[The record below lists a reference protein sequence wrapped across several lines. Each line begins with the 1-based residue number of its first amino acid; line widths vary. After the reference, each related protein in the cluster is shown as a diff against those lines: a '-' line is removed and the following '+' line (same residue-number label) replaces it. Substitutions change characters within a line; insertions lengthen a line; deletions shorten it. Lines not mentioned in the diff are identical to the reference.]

1 MSKEQLHDLMNDALK
16 ASDADQTEI
25 VIMTSNS
32 ALTWYAENI
41 IHQNVADHTAQ
52 VQVRAAHGKKV
63 GSASTT
69 DCSPEGLALVVQQ
82 ASHAARLMP
91 DDPGFPGLPS
101 PQPIAEASIG
111 GWVAAT
117 AASPPEERVLVV
129 KKVIERAE
137 HEGLRAAGTYQV
149 QNSELAVMSS
159 MGVAAYHQYTVAA
172 LKAVV
177 MGDDSSGYGLMSSA
191 DIADIDPEATGEQAV
206 RTAVET
212 RHPAEVG
219 PGAFE
224 VVLSPFAVEEL
235 MSNLVYAL
243 SARSVEQHTCF
254 LEGHEGEQIVSPIV
268 SLYDDGL
275 DPAGMPVPFDFE
287 GMPKRRVDF
296 LTQGKGGNVVY
307 DSYYAAKM
315 GRTTTGH
322 SLQQPEPNEIGPC
335 PCPYPLN
342 IFMGAGDSS
351 EVDMVSHV
359 ERGIYV
365 TRFWYGS
372 LVDPKGAVVTGM
384 TRDGTYLIEN
394 GHKTHGIQNLRF
406 TQGLVDML
414 AHTVEISRNRA
425 VLASPFGGVL
435 VMASSFGIGAMVLP
449 SIRVE
454 GFQFTG
460 VTR

>member
-1 MSKEQLHDLMNDALK
+1 MSKERLHGLMSDALR
-16 ASDADQTEI
+16 ASNADQTEI
-25 VIMTSNS
+25 VTMTTSG

-41 IHQNVADHTAQ
+41 IHQNVAEHTAQ
-52 VQVRAAHGKKV
+52 IQVRAIVGQKV

-82 ASHAARLMP
+82 ASQAARLMP
-91 DDPGFPGLPS
+91 DDPDFHGLPS
-101 PQPIAEASIG
+101 PQPITAGPVS

-117 AASPPEERVLVV
+117 AASEPGERVLAV

-137 HEGLRAAGTYQV
+137 RQNLRAAGTYQA

-159 MGVAAYHQYTVAA
+159 TGVAAYHQYTVAA

-191 DIADIDPEATGEQAV
+191 DVADLDPETVGEQAV
-206 RTAVET
+206 RTAIET
-212 RHPAEVG
+212 RHPAGVE

-235 MSNLVYAL
+235 MKMLAYVAL

-254 LEGHEGEQIVSPIV
+254 LEGHKGEQIASPFV

-275 DPAGMPVPFDFE
+275 DPAGMPLPFDFE
-287 GMPKRRVDF
+287 GMPKRHVDF
-296 LTQGKGGNVVY
+296 LAHGKGGNVVY
-307 DSYYAAKM
+307 DSYYAAKT
-315 GRTTTGH
+315 GHATTGH
-322 SLQQPEPNEIGPC
+322 SLQQPNDIG
-335 PCPYPLN
+335 PYPLN
-342 IFMGAGDSS
+342 VFMSAGDSNES
-351 EVDMVSHV
+351 DMISHV
-359 ERGIYV
+359 GRGIYV
-365 TRFWYGS
+365 TRFWYANP
-372 LVDPKGAVVTGM
+372 VEPRRAVVTGT

-394 GHKTHGIQNLRF
+394 GRKTHGLRNLRF
-406 TQGLVDML
+406 TQSLVDMF
-414 AHTVEISRNRA
+414 AHTVEISQDRA
-425 VLASPFGGVL
+425 VLAT
-435 VMASSFGIGAMVLP
+435 SFGIGAMVLP

-454 GFQFTG
+454 EFQFTG

>member
-1 MSKEQLHDLMNDALK
+1 MSKERLHGLMHDALK
-16 ASDADQTEI
+16 MSDADQTEI
-25 VIMTSNS
+25 VTMTSNS

-41 IHQNVADHTAQ
+41 IHQNVAEHTAQ
-52 VQVRAAHGKKV
+52 IQVRAVVGKKV

-69 DCSPEGLALVVQQ
+69 DCSAEGLALVVRQ
-82 ASHAARLMP
+82 ASQAARLMT
-91 DDPGFPGLPS
+91 DDPDFPGLPS
-101 PQPIAEASIG
+101 PQPIAEAGIG
-111 GWVAAT
+111 GWFAAT
-117 AASPPEERVLVV
+117 AASQPGERVLAV

-149 QNSELAVMSS
+149 QSSELAVVSS
-159 MGVAAYHQYTVAA
+159 MDVSAYHQYSVAA

-177 MGDDSSGYGLMSSA
+177 MGDDSSGYGLMTSA
-191 DIADIDPEATGEQAV
+191 DIVDIDPEATGEQAV

-212 RHPAEVG
+212 RHPTEVG

-235 MSNLVYAL
+235 MGMLAYLSL
-243 SARSVEQHTCF
+243 SARSIEQHTCF
-254 LEGHEGEQIVSPIV
+254 LERHEGEQIASPIV

-296 LTQGKGGNVVY
+296 LTRGKGGNVVY

-315 GRTTTGH
+315 GRATTGH
-322 SLQQPEPNEIGPC
+322 SLQQPNDIG
-335 PCPYPLN
+335 PYPLN
-342 IFMGAGDSS
+342 IFMGPGDSS
-351 EVDMVSHV
+351 EADMVCHV

-365 TRFWYGS
+365 TRFWYGNP
-372 LVDPKGAVVTGM
+372 VEPRGAVVTGT

-394 GHKTHGIQNLRF
+394 GRKTHGIRNLRF

-425 VLASPFGGVL
+425 VLAS
-435 VMASSFGIGAMVLP
+435 SFGIGAMVLP
-449 SIRVE
+449 SIRAE

>member
-1 MSKEQLHDLMNDALK
+1 
-16 ASDADQTEI
+16 
-25 VIMTSNS
+25 
-32 ALTWYAENI
+32 
-41 IHQNVADHTAQ
+41 
-52 VQVRAAHGKKV
+52 
-63 GSASTT
+63 
-69 DCSPEGLALVVQQ
+69 
-82 ASHAARLMP
+82 
-91 DDPGFPGLPS
+91 
-101 PQPIAEASIG
+101 
-111 GWVAAT
+111 
-117 AASPPEERVLVV
+117 
-129 KKVIERAE
+129 
-137 HEGLRAAGTYQV
+137 
-149 QNSELAVMSS
+149 
-159 MGVAAYHQYTVAA
+159 
-172 LKAVV
+172 
-177 MGDDSSGYGLMSSA
+177 MSSA
-191 DIADIDPEATGEQAV
+191 DIADIDPEATSEQAV

-212 RHPAEVG
+212 RHPTEVE

-351 EVDMVSHV
+351 EADMVSHV

-372 LVDPKGAVVTGM
+372 LVDPRGAVVTGM

-394 GHKTHGIQNLRF
+394 GHKTHGIRNLRF

-449 SIRVE
+449 SIRAE

>member
-1 MSKEQLHDLMNDALK
+1 MSKEQLHGLMRDALK

-25 VIMTSNS
+25 VAMTSSS

-41 IHQNVADHTAQ
+41 IHQNVAEHTAQ
-52 VQVRAAHGKKV
+52 VQVRAVVGKKV

-69 DCSPEGLALVVQQ
+69 DCSPEGLELVVQQ
-82 ASHAARLMP
+82 AAQAARLMT
-91 DDPGFPGLPS
+91 DDPDFPGLPS
-101 PQPIAEASIG
+101 PQPIATECIG

-117 AASPPEERVLVV
+117 AASRPEERVLAV
-129 KKVIERAE
+129 KKVIRRSER
-137 HEGLRAAGTYQV
+137 EGLRAAGTYRV
-149 QNSELAVMSS
+149 QDSELAVVSS
-159 MGVAAYHQYTVAA
+159 MGVSAYHQYTVAA

-191 DIADIDPEATGEQAV
+191 DIADIDPDAVGERAV
-206 RTAVET
+206 LTAVET
-212 RHPAEVG
+212 RHPVEIE

-235 MSNLVYAL
+235 MGMLAYLAL

-254 LEGHEGEQIVSPIV
+254 LEGHEGEQIAAPIV

-275 DPAGMPVPFDFE
+275 DPSGMPVPFDFE
-287 GMPKRRVDF
+287 GMPKHRVDF
-296 LTQGKGGNVVY
+296 LTAGRGGSVVY

-315 GRTTTGH
+315 GRVTTGH
-322 SLQQPEPNEIGPC
+322 SLQQPNDMG
-335 PCPYPLN
+335 PYPLN
-342 IFMGAGDSS
+342 IFMGAGDSN
-351 EVDMVSHV
+351 EADMVSHI

-365 TRFWYGS
+365 TRFWYGNP
-372 LVDPKGAVVTGM
+372 VEPQRAVVTGT

-394 GHKTHGIQNLRF
+394 GRKTHGLRNLRF
-406 TQGLVDML
+406 TQGLVDMF
-414 AHTVEISRNRA
+414 AHTVEISRERA
-425 VLASPFGGVL
+425 VL
-435 VMASSFGIGAMVLP
+435 ASSFGIGAMVLP

-454 GFQFTG
+454 EFQFTG

>member
-1 MSKEQLHDLMNDALK
+1 MSKEQLHGLMHDALR

-25 VIMTSNS
+25 VTTTSNS

-41 IHQNVADHTAQ
+41 IHQNVAEHTAQ
-52 VQVRAAHGKKV
+52 IQVRAVVGKKV

-69 DCSPEGLALVVQQ
+69 DCSPEGLALIVRQ
-82 ASHAARLMP
+82 ASQAARLMP

-101 PQPIAEASIG
+101 PQPITAGRVG

-117 AASPPEERVLVV
+117 AASQPGERVFAV

-149 QNSELAVMSS
+149 QNTELAIVSS

-191 DIADIDPEATGEQAV
+191 DVADIDPEATGEQAV

-212 RHPAEVG
+212 RHPVEVE

-235 MSNLVYAL
+235 MGMLAYLAL

-254 LEGHEGEQIVSPIV
+254 LEGHEGEQIASPIV

-287 GMPKRRVDF
+287 GMPKRHVDF
-296 LTQGKGGNVVY
+296 LTRGKGGGVVY
-307 DSYYAAKM
+307 DSHYAAKT
-315 GRTTTGH
+315 GHATTGH
-322 SLQQPEPNEIGPC
+322 CLQQPQPNEIGPC

-342 IFMGAGDSS
+342 LFMDAGDSS
-351 EVDMVSHV
+351 ETDMVSHV

-372 LVDPKGAVVTGM
+372 LVDPRGAVVTGM

-394 GHKTHGIQNLRF
+394 GRKTHGIRNLRF

-425 VLASPFGGVL
+425 VLAS
-435 VMASSFGIGAMVLP
+435 SFGIGAMVLP
-449 SIRVE
+449 SIRAV

>member
-1 MSKEQLHDLMNDALK
+1 MSREQLHGLMHDALR

-25 VIMTSNS
+25 VTMTSNS

-41 IHQNVADHTAQ
+41 IHQNVAEHTAQ

-69 DCSPEGLALVVQQ
+69 DCSPEGLALIVRQ
-82 ASHAARLMP
+82 ASQAARLMP
-91 DDPGFPGLPS
+91 DDPDFPGLPS
-101 PQPIAEASIG
+101 PKPIAAGLIG
-111 GWVAAT
+111 GWVGAT
-117 AASPPEERVLVV
+117 AVSQPGERVLAV

-149 QNSELAVMSS
+149 QSSELAVVSS
-159 MGVAAYHQYTVAA
+159 MGVAAYHQYTVAG

-177 MGDDSSGYGLMSSA
+177 MGDDSSGYGRMSSA
-191 DIADIDPEATGEQAV
+191 DVADIDPEAVGEQAV

-212 RHPAEVG
+212 RHPAEVE

-235 MSNLVYAL
+235 MGMLAYLAL

-254 LEGHEGEQIVSPIV
+254 LEGHESEQIASPIV

-275 DPAGMPVPFDFE
+275 DPAGMPIPFDFE

-296 LTQGKGGNVVY
+296 LTEGKGGNVVY

-315 GRTTTGH
+315 GRATTGH
-322 SLQQPEPNEIGPC
+322 SLQQPNDIG
-335 PCPYPLN
+335 PYPLN

-351 EVDMVSHV
+351 EGDMVSHV

-365 TRFWYGS
+365 TRFWYANP
-372 LVDPKGAVVTGM
+372 VEPRRAVVTGT

-394 GHKTHGIQNLRF
+394 GRKTHGVRNLRF

-425 VLASPFGGVL
+425 VLAS
-435 VMASSFGIGAMVLP
+435 SFGIGAMVLP
-449 SIRVE
+449 SIRAE

>member
-1 MSKEQLHDLMNDALK
+1 MSKEQLHGLMHDALK

-25 VIMTSNS
+25 VTTTTNS

-41 IHQNVADHTAQ
+41 IHQNVAEHTAQ
-52 VQVRAAHGKKV
+52 VQVRAVHGKKV

-82 ASHAARLMP
+82 ASQAARLMP
-91 DDPGFPGLPS
+91 DDPDFPGLPS
-101 PQPIAEASIG
+101 PQPIAAGSIG

-117 AASPPEERVLVV
+117 AASQPGQRVLAV

-137 HEGLRAAGTYQV
+137 REGLRAAGTYQA
-149 QNSELAVMSS
+149 QSSELAVVSS

-191 DIADIDPEATGEQAV
+191 DIADIDPQAVGEQAV
-206 RTAVET
+206 LTALET
-212 RHPAEVG
+212 RHPAEVE

-235 MSNLVYAL
+235 MGMLAYLAL

-254 LEGHEGEQIVSPIV
+254 LEGHEGEQIVAPIV

-287 GMPKRRVDF
+287 GMPKRHVDF
-296 LTQGKGGNVVY
+296 LIEGKGGNVVY

-315 GRTTTGH
+315 GRVTTGH
-322 SLQQPEPNEIGPC
+322 SLQQPNDIG
-335 PCPYPLN
+335 PYPLN

-372 LVDPKGAVVTGM
+372 AVEPRRAVVTGT

-394 GHKTHGIQNLRF
+394 GRKTHGVRNLRF

-414 AHTVEISRNRA
+414 AHTVEISRSRV
-425 VLASPFGGVL
+425 VL
-435 VMASSFGIGAMVLP
+435 ASSFGIGAMVLP
-449 SIRVE
+449 SIRAE

-460 VTR
+460 VIR

>member
-1 MSKEQLHDLMNDALK
+1 MSKEQLHGLMHYVLK

-25 VIMTSNS
+25 VTMTSNS

-41 IHQNVADHTAQ
+41 IHQNVAEHTAQ
-52 VQVRAAHGKKV
+52 VQARAVVGKKV

-69 DCSPEGLALVVQQ
+69 DCSPEGLALVVEQ
-82 ASHAARLMP
+82 ASQAARLMP

-101 PQPIAEASIG
+101 PQPIAAGRVG

-117 AASPPEERVLVV
+117 AASQPGERVLAV
-129 KKVIERAE
+129 KKVIKRAE

-149 QNSELAVMSS
+149 QNSELAVVSS
-159 MGVAAYHQYTVAA
+159 MGVAAYQQYTVAA

-235 MSNLVYAL
+235 MGMLAYLAL

-254 LEGHEGEQIVSPIV
+254 LEGHEGEQIASPIV

-296 LTQGKGGNVVY
+296 LTEGKGGNVVY

-315 GRTTTGH
+315 GRATTGH
-322 SLQQPEPNEIGPC
+322 SLQQPNDIG
-335 PCPYPLN
+335 PYPLN

-351 EVDMVSHV
+351 EADMVSHV

-372 LVDPKGAVVTGM
+372 PVEPRGAVVTGT

-394 GHKTHGIQNLRF
+394 GRKMYGIRNLRF

-414 AHTVEISRNRA
+414 AHTVEISRNRV
-425 VLASPFGGVL
+425 VL
-435 VMASSFGIGAMVLP
+435 ASSFGIGAMVLP
-449 SIRVE
+449 SIRAK

>member
-1 MSKEQLHDLMNDALK
+1 MSKEQLHGLMHDALR

-25 VIMTSNS
+25 VTMTSNG

-41 IHQNVADHTAQ
+41 IHQNVAEHTAQ
-52 VQVRAAHGKKV
+52 VQVRAVVGKKV

-69 DCSPEGLALVVQQ
+69 DCSPEGLALVVRQ
-82 ASHAARLMP
+82 ASQAARLMP

-101 PQPIAEASIG
+101 PQPITAGRIG

-117 AASPPEERVLVV
+117 AASQPGERVLAV

-149 QNSELAVMSS
+149 QSSELAVVSS
-159 MGVAAYHQYTVAA
+159 MGVAAYHQYTVAG

-177 MGDDSSGYGLMSSA
+177 MGDDSSGYGLMSSV
-191 DIADIDPEATGEQAV
+191 DVADIDPEAVGEQAV

-212 RHPAEVG
+212 RHPAEVE

-224 VVLSPFAVEEL
+224 VVLSPFAVVEL
-235 MSNLVYAL
+235 MGMLAYLAL

-254 LEGHEGEQIVSPIV
+254 LEGHEGEQIASPIV

-275 DPAGMPVPFDFE
+275 DPAGMPIPFDFE

-296 LTQGKGGNVVY
+296 LTEGKGGNVVY

-315 GRTTTGH
+315 GRATTGH
-322 SLQQPEPNEIGPC
+322 SLQQPNDIG
-335 PCPYPLN
+335 PYPLN

-351 EVDMVSHV
+351 EADMVFHV

-365 TRFWYGS
+365 TRFWYGNP
-372 LVDPKGAVVTGM
+372 VEPRRAVVTGT

-394 GHKTHGIQNLRF
+394 GRKTHGVRNMRF

-414 AHTVEISRNRA
+414 AHTVEISRNRT
-425 VLASPFGGVL
+425 VL
-435 VMASSFGIGAMVLP
+435 ASSFGIGAMVLP
-449 SIRVE
+449 SIRAE

>member
-1 MSKEQLHDLMNDALK
+1 MSRELLYGLMQDALK
-16 ASDADQTEI
+16 ASDADQAEI
-25 VIMTSNS
+25 VAMKSNS

-41 IHQNVADHTAQ
+41 IHQNVAEHTAQ
-52 VQVRAAHGKKV
+52 VQVRAVVGKKV

-69 DCSPEGLALVVQQ
+69 DCSPEGLTLVVQQ
-82 ASHAARLMP
+82 ASQAARLMP
-91 DDPGFPGLPS
+91 DDPDFPGLPPPS
-101 PQPIAEASIG
+101 LPVGTPATVG

-117 AASPPEERVLVV
+117 AASEPRERVLAV
-129 KKVIERAE
+129 KKIIERAE
-137 HEGLRAAGTYQV
+137 RDDLRAAGTYQV
-149 QNSELAVMSS
+149 QDSELAVVSS
-159 MGVAAYHQYTVAA
+159 MGVSAYHQYTVAV

-191 DIADIDPEATGEQAV
+191 DVADIDPEAVGEQAV

-212 RHPAEVG
+212 RHPIEVE
-219 PGAFE
+219 PGAFD

-235 MSNLVYAL
+235 MGMLAYLAL
-243 SARSVEQHTCF
+243 SARSVEEHTCF
-254 LEGHEGEQIVSPIV
+254 LEGHEGEQLASPIV

-275 DPAGMPVPFDFE
+275 DPSGMPIPFDFE

-296 LTQGKGGNVVY
+296 LTEGRGGNVVY

-315 GRTTTGH
+315 GRATTGH
-322 SLQQPEPNEIGPC
+322 SLQQPNDMG
-335 PCPYPLN
+335 PYPLN

-351 EVDMVSHV
+351 EADMVSHV

-365 TRFWYGS
+365 TRFWYGNP
-372 LVDPKGAVVTGM
+372 VEPRRAVVTGT
-384 TRDGTYLIEN
+384 TRDGTYLIED
-394 GHKTHGIQNLRF
+394 GRKTRGLQNMRF

-414 AHTVEISRNRA
+414 AHTVEISRDRA
-425 VLASPFGGVL
+425 VLAS
-435 VMASSFGIGAMVLP
+435 AFGIGAMVLP
-449 SIRVE
+449 SIRAE

>member
-1 MSKEQLHDLMNDALK
+1 MSREQLHGLMHDALRV
-16 ASDADQTEI
+16 SDADQTEI
-25 VIMTSNS
+25 VAMKSNS

-41 IHQNVADHTAQ
+41 IHQNVAEHTAQ
-52 VQVRAAHGKKV
+52 VQVRTVVGKRV

-69 DCSPEGLALVVQQ
+69 DCSPEGLALVVRQ
-82 ASHAARLMP
+82 ASQAARLMT
-91 DDPGFPGLPS
+91 DDPDFPGLPS
-101 PQPIAEASIG
+101 PQPIVAGSVG
-111 GWVAAT
+111 GWTSGT
-117 AASPPEERVLVV
+117 AASKPEERVLAV

-137 HEGLRAAGTYQV
+137 HEDLRAAGTYQV
-149 QNSELAVMSS
+149 QDSELAVVSS
-159 MGVAAYHQYTVAA
+159 TGVTAYHQYTVAG

-191 DIADIDPEATGEQAV
+191 NVADIDPEAVGEQAV

-212 RHPAEVG
+212 RHPTEIG
-219 PGAFE
+219 PGSYE

-235 MSNLVYAL
+235 MGMLAYLAL
-243 SARSVEQHTCF
+243 SARSIEQHTCF
-254 LEGHEGEQIVSPIV
+254 LEGHEGEQIVAPIV

-275 DPAGMPVPFDFE
+275 DPAGMPIPFDFE
-287 GMPKRRVDF
+287 GMPKCHVDF
-296 LTQGKGGNVVY
+296 LTGGKGGNVVY

-322 SLQQPEPNEIGPC
+322 SLQQPNDIG
-335 PCPYPLN
+335 PYPLN

-351 EVDMVSHV
+351 EGDMVSHV

-365 TRFWYGS
+365 TRFWYGNP
-372 LVDPKGAVVTGM
+372 VEPRRAVVTGT

-394 GHKTHGIQNLRF
+394 GHKTHGVRNLRF
-406 TQGLVDML
+406 TQGLVDMF
-414 AHTVEISRNRA
+414 AHTVEISRNRT
-425 VLASPFGGVL
+425 VLAS
-435 VMASSFGIGAMVLP
+435 AFGIGAMVLP

-460 VTR
+460 VSR

>member
-1 MSKEQLHDLMNDALK
+1 MSKEQLHGLMHDALR

-25 VIMTSNS
+25 VTMTSNS

-41 IHQNVADHTAQ
+41 IHQNVAEHTAQ
-52 VQVRAAHGKKV
+52 VQVRAVVGKKV

-69 DCSPEGLALVVQQ
+69 DCSPEGLALVVRQ
-82 ASHAARLMP
+82 ASQAARLMT
-91 DDPGFPGLPS
+91 DDPDFPGLPS
-101 PQPIAEASIG
+101 PQPITAERIG

-117 AASPPEERVLVV
+117 AVSQPGERVLAV

-137 HEGLRAAGTYQV
+137 HEALRAAGTYQV
-149 QNSELAVMSS
+149 QSSELAVVSS

-177 MGDDSSGYGLMSSA
+177 MGDDSSGYGLISSA
-191 DIADIDPEATGEQAV
+191 DVADIDPEIVGEQAV
-206 RTAVET
+206 LTAVET
-212 RHPAEVG
+212 RNPTEVE

-235 MSNLVYAL
+235 MGMLAYLAL

-254 LEGHEGEQIVSPIV
+254 LAGHEGEQIASPIV

-275 DPAGMPVPFDFE
+275 DPAGMTIPFDFE
-287 GMPKRRVDF
+287 GMPKQRVDF
-296 LTQGKGGNVVY
+296 LTEGKGGSVVY

-315 GRTTTGH
+315 GHVTTGH
-322 SLQQPEPNEIGPC
+322 SLQQPNDIG
-335 PCPYPLN
+335 PYPLN
-342 IFMGAGDSS
+342 IFMGVGDSS
-351 EVDMVSHV
+351 EADMVSHV

>member
-1 MSKEQLHDLMNDALK
+1 MSKEQLHGLMHDALK

-25 VIMTSNS
+25 VTMTSNS

-41 IHQNVADHTAQ
+41 IHQNVTEHTAQ
-52 VQVRAAHGKKV
+52 VQVRAVVGKKV

-69 DCSPEGLALVVQQ
+69 DCSPEGLALIVRQ
-82 ASHAARLMP
+82 ASQAARLMP

-101 PQPIAEASIG
+101 PQPIAAGRVG

-117 AASPPEERVLVV
+117 AASQPGERVLAV
-129 KKVIERAE
+129 KKVIECAE

-149 QNSELAVMSS
+149 QSSELAVVSS
-159 MGVAAYHQYTVAA
+159 MGVAAYQQYTVAA

-191 DIADIDPEATGEQAV
+191 DVADIDPETVGEQAV

-212 RHPAEVG
+212 RHPIEVE
-219 PGAFE
+219 PGTFE

-235 MSNLVYAL
+235 MGMLAYLAL

-254 LEGHEGEQIVSPIV
+254 LEGHEGEQIASPIV

-296 LTQGKGGNVVY
+296 LTRGKGGNVVY

-315 GRTTTGH
+315 GRATTGH
-322 SLQQPEPNEIGPC
+322 SLQQPNDMG
-335 PCPYPLN
+335 PYPLN

-351 EVDMVSHV
+351 EADMVFHV

-365 TRFWYGS
+365 TRFWYGNP
-372 LVDPKGAVVTGM
+372 VEPRGAVVTGT
-384 TRDGTYLIEN
+384 TRDGTYFIEN
-394 GHKTHGIQNLRF
+394 GRKTHGIRNLRF

-425 VLASPFGGVL
+425 VLAS
-435 VMASSFGIGAMVLP
+435 SFGIGAMVLP
-449 SIRVE
+449 SIRAE

>member
-1 MSKEQLHDLMNDALK
+1 MNDALK

-69 DCSPEGLALVVQQ
+69 DCTPEGLALVVRQ
-82 ASHAARLMP
+82 ASQAARLMP

-101 PQPIAEASIG
+101 PQPIAEAGIG

-117 AASPPEERVLVV
+117 AASPPGERVLVV

-177 MGDDSSGYGLMSSA
+177 MSDDSSGNGLMSSA
-191 DIADIDPEATGEQAV
+191 DIADIDPEATSEQAV

-212 RHPAEVG
+212 RHPTEVE

-351 EVDMVSHV
+351 EADMVSHV

-372 LVDPKGAVVTGM
+372 LVDPRGAVVTGM

-394 GHKTHGIQNLRF
+394 GHKTHGIRNLRF

-449 SIRVE
+449 SIRAE

>member
-1 MSKEQLHDLMNDALK
+1 MNGALK
-16 ASDADQTEI
+16 ESDADQTEI
-25 VIMTSNS
+25 VAMTSNS

-41 IHQNVADHTAQ
+41 IHQNVAEHIAQ
-52 VQVRAAHGKKV
+52 IQVRAVVGKKV

-69 DCSPEGLALVVQQ
+69 DCSPQGLALVVRQ
-82 ASHAARLMP
+82 ASQAARLMT
-91 DDPGFPGLPS
+91 DDPSFPGLPS
-101 PQPIAEASIG
+101 AQPIAEADIG
-111 GWVAAT
+111 GWFAAT
-117 AASPPEERVLVV
+117 AASVPEERVLAV
-129 KKVIERAE
+129 KQVIECSER
-137 HEGLRAAGTYQV
+137 EGLRAAGTYQA
-149 QNSELAVMSS
+149 QSSELAVVSS
-159 MGVAAYHQYTVAA
+159 MGVSAYHQYSVAA

-177 MGDDSSGYGLMSSA
+177 MGDDSSGYGVMSSA
-191 DIADIDPEATGEQAV
+191 DIADIDPEVVAEQAV

-212 RHPAEVG
+212 RNPTEAG

-235 MSNLVYAL
+235 IGMLAYLSL
-243 SARSVEQHTCF
+243 SARSVEQHVCF
-254 LEGHEGEQIVSPIV
+254 LEGHEGEQIASPIV

-296 LTQGKGGNVVY
+296 LIQGKGGNVVY
-307 DSYYAAKM
+307 DSYYAARM
-315 GRTTTGH
+315 GRKTTGH
-322 SLQQPEPNEIGPC
+322 SLQQPNDIG
-335 PCPYPLN
+335 PYPLN
-342 IFMGAGDSS
+342 IFMSPGDSS
-351 EVDMVSHV
+351 EADMVSHV

-365 TRFWYGS
+365 TRFWYGNP
-372 LVDPKGAVVTGM
+372 VEPRRAVVTGT

-394 GHKTHGIQNLRF
+394 GRKTHGIRNLRF

-414 AHTVEISRNRA
+414 AHTVEISRDRA
-425 VLASPFGGVL
+425 VL
-435 VMASSFGIGAMVLP
+435 ASSFGIGAMVLP

>member
-1 MSKEQLHDLMNDALK
+1 MSKEQLHGLMHDALR

-25 VIMTSNS
+25 VTTTSNS

-41 IHQNVADHTAQ
+41 IHQNVAEHTAQ
-52 VQVRAAHGKKV
+52 IQVRAVVGKKV

-69 DCSPEGLALVVQQ
+69 DCSPEGLALIVRQ
-82 ASHAARLMP
+82 ASQAARLMP

-101 PQPIAEASIG
+101 PQPITAGRVG

-117 AASPPEERVLVV
+117 AASQPGERVFAV

-149 QNSELAVMSS
+149 QNTELAIVSS

-191 DIADIDPEATGEQAV
+191 DVADIDPEATGEQAV

-212 RHPAEVG
+212 RHPVEVE

-235 MSNLVYAL
+235 MGMLAYLAL

-254 LEGHEGEQIVSPIV
+254 LEGHEGEQITSPIV

-287 GMPKRRVDF
+287 GMPKCHVDF

-315 GRTTTGH
+315 GRATTGH
-322 SLQQPEPNEIGPC
+322 SLQQPNDIG
-335 PCPYPLN
+335 PYPLN
-342 IFMGAGDSS
+342 IFMGTGDSS
-351 EVDMVSHV
+351 EADMVSHV

-365 TRFWYGS
+365 TRFWYGNP
-372 LVDPKGAVVTGM
+372 VEPRGAVVTGT

-394 GHKTHGIQNLRF
+394 GRKAHGIRNLRF

-425 VLASPFGGVL
+425 VLAS
-435 VMASSFGIGAMVLP
+435 SFGIGAMVLP
-449 SIRVE
+449 TIRVE

>member
-1 MSKEQLHDLMNDALK
+1 MSKEQLHGLMHDALR

-25 VIMTSNS
+25 VTMTSNG

-41 IHQNVADHTAQ
+41 IHQNVAEHTAQ
-52 VQVRAAHGKKV
+52 VQVRAVVGKKV

-69 DCSPEGLALVVQQ
+69 DCSPEGLALVVRQ
-82 ASHAARLMP
+82 ASQAARLMP

-101 PQPIAEASIG
+101 PQPITAGRIG

-117 AASPPEERVLVV
+117 AASQPGERVLAV

-149 QNSELAVMSS
+149 QSSELAVVSS
-159 MGVAAYHQYTVAA
+159 MGVAAYHQYTVAG

-177 MGDDSSGYGLMSSA
+177 MGDDSSGYGLMSSV
-191 DIADIDPEATGEQAV
+191 DVADIDPEAVGEQAV

-212 RHPAEVG
+212 RHPAEVE

-235 MSNLVYAL
+235 MGMLAYLAL

-275 DPAGMPVPFDFE
+275 DPAGMPIPFDFE

-296 LTQGKGGNVVY
+296 LTEGKGGNVVY

-315 GRTTTGH
+315 GRATTGH
-322 SLQQPEPNEIGPC
+322 SLQQPNDIG
-335 PCPYPLN
+335 PYPLN

-351 EVDMVSHV
+351 EADMVFHV

-365 TRFWYGS
+365 TRFWYGNP
-372 LVDPKGAVVTGM
+372 VEPRRAVVTGT

-394 GHKTHGIQNLRF
+394 GRKTHGVRNMRF

-414 AHTVEISRNRA
+414 AHTVEISRNRT
-425 VLASPFGGVL
+425 VL
-435 VMASSFGIGAMVLP
+435 ASSFGIGAMVLP
-449 SIRVE
+449 SIRAE